1 MTSAR
6 IGKKIAPG
14 FSLDVEFSVSPGVTA
29 LFGPSGVGKTLIL
42 EALAGFATP
51 DSGRILLDDVLL
63 FDAAAQV
70 SVPPHQR
77 GCGYVA
83 QRDALFPHMTLRQ
96 NLAFAAHRSPRVER
110 TRRVAE
116 ALDRFELAS
125 VAARR
130 PREMGPPE
138 KLRGAVA
145 RALLASPKL
154 LLLDDR
160 GFPEA
165 LLRKVRE
172 VFPGPIL
179 LVTNDLD
186 LCCAAAER
194 LILLDAGRIVQ
205 SGPPRGVLE
214 RPETVDAARVLGIP
228 NVFEG
233 AIAALDPERHSSR
246 LEFSGFAISGP
257 HLPGHFR
264 GDRVSVAVWP
274 EDLRVHA
281 GEGERRDNAVPA
293 ELVRVSRGARTVR
306 LEFAG
311 GLFVDVPAEEY
322 EAKKDTNT
330 WQVEFL
336 AEKLRV
342 L

>member
-1 MTSAR
+1 
-6 IGKKIAPG
+6 
-14 FSLDVEFSVSPGVTA
+14 L
-29 LFGPSGVGKTLIL
+29 
-42 EALAGFATP
+42 
-51 DSGRILLDDVLL
+51 GRILLDDVLL
-63 FDAAAQV
+63 FDAAARV
-70 SVPPHQR
+70 SVPPLRR

-116 ALDRFELAS
+116 ALERFELGAL
-125 VAARR
+125 AARR
-130 PREMGPPE
+130 PPEMAPPE

-154 LLLDDR
+154 LLLDQR
-160 GFPEA
+160 GFSEA
-165 LLRKVRE
+165 LLRTLRDA
-172 VFPGPIL
+172 FPGPIL

-194 LILLDAGRIVQ
+194 LILLNAGRIAR
-205 SGPPRGVLE
+205 SGPPRAVLD
-214 RPETVDAARVLGIP
+214 RPESVDAARVLGIP
-228 NVFEG
+228 NIFEC
-233 AIAALDPERHSSR
+233 AIAALDPARHSSR
-246 LEFSGFAISGP
+246 LEFSGFAIDGP
-257 HLPGHFR
+257 HMPGHFR
-264 GDRVSVAVWP
+264 GDRVWVAAPP

-281 GEGERRDNAVPA
+281 GDAERRNNAVPA

-306 LEFAG
+306 MEFAG
-311 GLFVDVPAEEY
+311 SLFVDVPIEEY
-322 EAKKDTNT
+322 EVKKNFRS
-330 WQVEFL
+330 WQVEIP